1 MGAEALDERQ
11 EVGGGLAG
19 ARGGDAQNVAVGDHD
34 GNGLH
39 LNGRGLLVLC
49 ALMGVT
55 STTEALDVA
64 EHHLL
69 ELRLLGGEGHLVE
82 ARDGVGDVSAHHGD
96 VQAIAELVDLV
107 LPTHCAAAEAD
118 TI

>member
-1 MGAEALDERQ
+1 
-11 EVGGGLAG
+11 
-19 ARGGDAQNVAVGDHD
+19 
-34 GNGLH
+34 
-39 LNGRGLLVLC
+39 
-49 ALMGVT
+49 MGVT

-64 EHHLL
+64 EHRLL
-69 ELRLLGGEGHLVE
+69 ELRLLGREGHLVE
-82 ARDGVGDVSAHHGD
+82 ARDGVGNVSAHHGD